1 MLNLCFDIQNDSEY
15 KAKCTKTFDSIV
27 KWYKKA
33 QEDYSEL
40 LRKEMSSS
48 IENIEKGFVDTLSE
62 DEANLFDL
70 DFQFSTKLS
79 FFSVADALEKIIFC
93 QYSYCLDKAFCNKYS
108 IDCNVVSNSLNLKW
122 LDTKLN
128 DVQVIEIL
136 SKVLADEKQSI
147 HFDLAALHE
156 DRSVRSKGT
165 HVAYFERC
173 LSALRCYNTLREM
186 IVFLDLSLNN
196 ELLKFEYPR
205 NNTFNID
212 DFISKSK
219 FSFDHYTTILITESV
234 HDVPEQYLANVAN
247 LSWDIVVDLDGYTKE
262 FGLAKTIDHANVQ
275 HQLLTDSNTITP
287 SDSIN
292 HSITRWYKCGD
303 YQLRM
308 TGMFPY
314 RDNVK
319 KRMLSAPLVT
329 GSTPYC
335 EKPSLFDR
343 KEMAVL
349 ERIVSLAYRSERPI
363 NILVLSNNSKLIKY
377 ITDSCISI
385 DTEFNFFCTWI
396 GFGELPGDICFDPYD
411 DDENKR
417 LINEHITHY
426 NCTFDCFFEKVSECK
441 TGLGWQTK
449 HSEIKEFLLPSEI
462 MPEGKIIS
470 ENDRIALDRYFD
482 VLYLGAEYDPT
493 KIKEDIEIFYNG
505 GKASWSVIASDEALE
520 LSDRVDIFIDEIK
533 KSMGISQNDSTK
545 QIFFIKHASGQGG
558 TTLARQIAWKLHK
571 QYPVLELKHYPQNDF
586 QQLLQRFYDRVIDS
600 TPFVILCDD
609 ASTYLNELISLV
621 SGVQRRFSLIISVRE
636 NNSLLKEYRN
646 ASYLTFTTMNNDKIN
661 ALKIKFRNYSPL
673 SETILHDKDSK
684 FEEALSD
691 KRPFFIGL
699 YYKEEKFDIE
709 NYVQKTFDNSP
720 DERYR
725 KALACIALCDIMG
738 QKYVPAIIIQKM
750 LGYSRRSSLFSQY
763 PDATSLILMSEEGVP
778 CYSFKHSL
786 LAEKYISLYSI
797 YIGKSKPDIYFQLAK
812 EVVESSGEACKNQ
825 ISIPTIDLLSYIMIK
840 KRDAADLSSG
850 SKVSKLL
857 SNLGTE
863 EQKISLLEQLADT
876 FVGSARYFLSIDD
889 FTEDESHKK
898 IINLVSHAYAHIG
911 RIYSK
916 SPMNN
921 YVKAAEYLGYARS
934 FMIGNDPDIY
944 HMEGT
949 AFHEQLKYLLE
960 NYRTNQQEEDI
971 DDVLSLFN
979 KAVSLYDNAIQY
991 NSPEYG
997 IPSKLT
1003 ICKDVLSYLCE
1014 TRHINQ
1020 KNDIEKM
1027 KVEEQEIYSCFLDA
1041 LDEVEQYGIE
1051 ENVIAEERVHKCRE
1065 WLNSGMIFG
1074 NSSDVVSY
1082 FQQKYDMCDKT
1093 DFSDSRR
1100 TLLNLTYAQINHF
1113 RKKYNTVAFHRTI
1126 EKSKLSQIR
1135 TNIQTL
1141 LEAPY
1146 SKESSTEYFRRTRLF
1161 SEWFQI
1167 AKALNISILE
1177 CLNRAKAWIAMEE
1190 EYASRM
1196 KCRRNPQ
1203 PWYYLTVFY
1212 YLEALEGGT
1221 NSLEEAKK
1229 YQSEMHNECK
1239 FVYQGIYAQTR
1250 INDLLVIG
1258 NGAGQLLNVRHCE
1271 DETDMLAEAAKLKT
1285 IPVTAKGIFSST
1297 AVGAGD
1303 IQLFNPIQFNKLLIH
1318 VRYGKNYNNTLNEQL
1333 REHKVQTLIGFSI
1346 SKPCALSNY
1355 TKDES
1360 AGESLVVSEL
1370 LFTLNK
1376 RSGENI
1382 IKKKHSPK
1390 KRGRRRR

>member
-1 MLNLCFDIQNDSEY
+1 MLNLCLDIQRDSEY
-15 KAKCTKTFDSIV
+15 ESRCTKTFNCII

-48 IENIEKGFVDTLSE
+48 IQNIEKGFVDSLCE
-62 DEANLFDL
+62 EEADLFDL

-93 QYSYCLDKAFCNKYS
+93 QYSYCLDRTFCSKYS
-108 IDCNVVSNSLNLKW
+108 IDSNVVCNNLNIKW

-136 SKVLADEKQSI
+136 SKVLADENQNI
-147 HFDLAALHE
+147 HFDLATLHE

-173 LSALRCYNTLREM
+173 LSTLRCYNTIREM
-186 IVFLDLSLNN
+186 IVFLDSSLDH
-196 ELLKFEYPR
+196 ELLRFDYPG
-205 NNTFNID
+205 NNVFDID
-212 DFISKSK
+212 DFKSRSK
-219 FSFDHYTTILITESV
+219 FSFEHYTTILITESV

-247 LSWDIVVDLDGYTKE
+247 LNWDIVVDLDGYTKE
-262 FGLAKTIDHANVQ
+262 FGLAKTIDHVNVQ
-275 HQLLTDSNTITP
+275 HQLLTEPNTIT
-287 SDSIN
+287 SLDIIN

-308 TGMFPY
+308 TGLFSY
-314 RDNVK
+314 YDNVK
-319 KRMLSAPLVT
+319 RCKLPASLVI
-329 GSTPYC
+329 GKTPYC

-343 KEMAVL
+343 KESSML

-363 NILVLSNNSKLIKY
+363 NIVVLSNNSKLIKN
-377 ITDSCISI
+377 IADSCITI
-385 DTEFNFFCTWI
+385 DTDFNFFCTWI
-396 GFGELPGDICFDPYD
+396 GFGELPDDIYFDQYD
-411 DDENKR
+411 DNENNR
-417 LINEHITHY
+417 LIYEHIFHY
-426 NCTFDCFFEKVSECK
+426 NCTFDRFFEKVSECK
-441 TGLGWQTK
+441 NSLGWQTK
-449 HSEIKEFLLPSEI
+449 HSEIKEFRLPSEK

-482 VLYLGAEYDPT
+482 VLYLDAEYDQT
-493 KIKEDIEIFYNG
+493 KTKEDIEIFYNG

-520 LSDRVDIFIDEIK
+520 LSDKVNSFIDEIK
-533 KSMGISQNDSTK
+533 KSMGISQNDSSK
-545 QIFFIKHASGQGG
+545 QIFFVKHASGQGG
-558 TTLARQIAWKLHK
+558 TTLARQIAWKLHR

-600 TPFVILCDD
+600 APFVILCDD
-609 ASTYLNELISLV
+609 SSTYLNELISLV

-636 NNSLLKEYRN
+636 NNLLLKEYRN
-646 ASYLTFTTMNNDKIN
+646 ASYLTFTTLNNDKIN

-673 SETILHDKDSK
+673 SEAILNEKDSN
-684 FEEALSD
+684 FEKALSD

-709 NYVQKTFDNSP
+709 NYVQKTFDNAP
-720 DERYR
+720 EERYR

-750 LGYSRRSSLFSQY
+750 LGYSLRSSLFSQY

-786 LAEKYISLYSI
+786 LAEKYISLYSKH
-797 YIGKSKPDIYFQLAK
+797 IGKSNPDIYFQLAK
-812 EVVESSGEACKNQ
+812 AVVEFSGEACKNQ

-840 KRDAADLSSG
+840 KRDDTELSSG

-863 EQKISLLEQLADT
+863 EQKINLLEQLVDT
-876 FVGSARYFLSIDD
+876 FSENARYFLSLDD

-921 YVKAAEYLGYARS
+921 YVKAAEYLGSARS

-949 AFHEQLKYLLE
+949 AYHEQLKYLLE
-960 NYRTNQQEEDI
+960 NYRTNPKEEDI
-971 DDVLSLFN
+971 DDILSLFN
-979 KAVSLYDNAIQY
+979 KAVSLYDNSIQY

-1003 ICKDVLSYLCE
+1003 LCKDVLNYLCE
-1014 TRHINQ
+1014 TRHIKQ

-1041 LDEVEQYGIE
+1041 LDEVEQYNIE
-1051 ENVIAEERVHKCRE
+1051 ENVIAEERIHKCRE
-1065 WLNSGMIFG
+1065 WLDSGMIFG
-1074 NSSDVVSY
+1074 NSSEVVSY
-1082 FQQKYDMCDKT
+1082 FQQKYDVCDKT
-1093 DFSDSRR
+1093 DFSDTWR

-1113 RKKYNTVAFHRTI
+1113 RKKYSTVAFHRTI
-1126 EKSKLSQIR
+1126 EKNKLLQIR
-1135 TNIQTL
+1135 ANIQTL
-1141 LEAPY
+1141 LEAPF

-1177 CLNRAKAWIAMEE
+1177 CLGKAKAWLAMEE

-1203 PWYYLTVFY
+1203 PWYYLTVFS

-1221 NSLEEAKK
+1221 NSLEEAQK
-1229 YQSEMHNECK
+1229 YQREIHNEYK

-1258 NGAGQLLNVRHCE
+1258 SGAGQLLNVRHCE
-1271 DETDMLAEAAKLKT
+1271 DETDMLAEAAKLKAT
-1285 IPVTAKGIFSST
+1285 PVTAKGVFSST
-1297 AVGAGD
+1297 AAGAGN
-1303 IQLFNPIQFNKLLIH
+1303 IQLFTPIQFNKLLLH
-1318 VRYGKNYNNTLNEQL
+1318 VRYGKNYENTLNDQL
-1333 REHKVQTLIGFSI
+1333 KEHKVQTLIGFATSQ
-1346 SKPCALSNY
+1346 PCALSNY

-1360 AGESLVVSEL
+1360 AGESLVVSEI
-1370 LFTLNK
+1370 LFDLNK
-1376 RSGENI
+1376 KSGENSV
-1382 IKKKHSPK
+1382 KKKKTAK
-1390 KRGRRRR
+1390 KRGRRRH

>member
-1 MLNLCFDIQNDSEY
+1 MLNLCLDIRSDSEY
-15 KAKCTKTFDSIV
+15 ESKCTKTFNSIV

-48 IENIEKGFVDTLSE
+48 IENVEKGFVNSLSE
-62 DEANLFDL
+62 DETNLFDL

-93 QYSYCLDKAFCNKYS
+93 QYSSSLDNAFCMKYS
-108 IDCNVVSNSLNLKW
+108 INCDVIGNSINSKW

-128 DVQVIEIL
+128 DVQIIEIL
-136 SKVLADEKQSI
+136 SKVLAVEKQNIS
-147 HFDLAALHE
+147 FDLSALHE

-173 LSALRCYNTLREM
+173 LSTLRCYNTIREM
-186 IVFLDLSLNN
+186 IAFLDSDLDN
-196 ELLKFEYPR
+196 ELLKFDYPQ
-205 NNTFNID
+205 NNVFDID
-212 DFISKSK
+212 DFISRSK

-247 LSWDIVVDLDGYTKE
+247 LNWDIVVDFDGYTKE
-262 FGLAKTIDHANVQ
+262 FGLAKTIDHVNVQ
-275 HQLLTDSNTITP
+275 HQLLTDPNTITT

-308 TGMFPY
+308 TGMFSY
-314 RDNVK
+314 IDKVK
-319 KRMLSAPLVT
+319 KRKLSAPLAV

-335 EKPSLFDR
+335 EKPSMFDR
-343 KEMAVL
+343 KEVSVL

-363 NILVLSNNSKLIKY
+363 NIVVLSNNSKLIKY
-377 ITDSCISI
+377 LADSCINI
-385 DTEFNFFCTWI
+385 DTDFNFFCTWV
-396 GFGELPGDICFDPYD
+396 GFGELPDDIYFDQYD

-417 LINEHITHY
+417 LMNEHIAHY
-426 NCTFDCFFEKVSECK
+426 NCTFDRFFEKVTERK
-441 TGLGWQTK
+441 TSLGWQTK
-449 HSEIKEFLLPSEI
+449 HSEIKEFRLPSEK

-470 ENDRIALDRYFD
+470 ENDRIALNRYFD
-482 VLYLGAEYDPT
+482 VLYLDAEYDPT
-493 KIKEDIEIFYNG
+493 KIKKDIEVFYNG

-520 LSDRVDIFIDEIK
+520 LSDKVDTFIDEIK
-533 KSMGISQNDSTK
+533 KSMGISQNDSSK
-545 QIFFIKHASGQGG
+545 QIFFVKHASGQGG

-673 SETILHDKDSK
+673 PESILNEKDSK
-684 FEEALSD
+684 FDNDLSD

-699 YYKEEKFDIE
+699 YYKEKNFDIE
-709 NYVQKTFDNSP
+709 NYVQKTFDNAP
-720 DERYR
+720 EERYR
-725 KALACIALCDIMG
+725 MALACVALCDIMG

-750 LGYSRRSSLFSQY
+750 LGYSLRSSLFSQY
-763 PDATSLILMSEEGVP
+763 PDATSLILMSDEGVP

-786 LAEKYISLYSI
+786 LAEKYISLYSK
-797 YIGKSKPDIYFQLAK
+797 YKDKSNPDVYFQLAK
-812 EVVESSGEACKNQ
+812 EIVEYSGDACKNQ

-840 KRDAADLSSG
+840 KRDDSDFSSG

-863 EQKISLLEQLADT
+863 EQKISLLEQLVDT
-876 FVGSARYFLSIDD
+876 FVDNARYFLSLDD

-971 DDVLSLFN
+971 NDVLSLFN

-997 IPSKLT
+997 IPSKL
-1003 ICKDVLSYLCE
+1003 ILCKDVLNYLCE

-1020 KNDIEKM
+1020 KNDIEKL

-1041 LDEVEQYGIE
+1041 LDEVEQYNIE
-1051 ENVIAEERVHKCRE
+1051 ENVIAEERVHKCKE
-1065 WLNSGMIFG
+1065 WLDSGMIFG
-1074 NSSDVVSY
+1074 KSSDVVSY

-1093 DFSDSRR
+1093 DFSDTRR

-1113 RKKYNTVAFHRTI
+1113 RKKYNTVAFHRMI
-1126 EKSKLSQIR
+1126 EKSKLLQIR

-1146 SKESSTEYFRRTRLF
+1146 SKESSAEYFRRTRLF

-1177 CLNRAKAWIAMEE
+1177 CLNKAKAWIAMEE

-1203 PWYYLTVFY
+1203 PWYYLTTFY

-1229 YQSEMHNECK
+1229 YQSEIHNEYK

-1250 INDLLVIG
+1250 INDLLITG
-1258 NGAGQLLNVRHCE
+1258 SGAGQLLNVRHCE
-1271 DETDMLAEAAKLKT
+1271 DETDMLVESAKLKT
-1285 IPVTAKGIFSST
+1285 TPVTAKGIFSPI
-1297 AVGAGD
+1297 AVGAGN
-1303 IQLFNPIQFNKLLIH
+1303 IQLSSPIRFNNLLIH
-1318 VRYGKNYNNTLNEQL
+1318 VRYGKNYNNTLNDQL
-1333 REHKVQTLIGFSI
+1333 KEHKVQTLIGFAT

-1355 TKDES
+1355 TRDES
-1360 AGESLVVSEL
+1360 AGESLFVSEI
-1370 LFTLNK
+1370 LFSLNK
-1376 RSGENI
+1376 NSRENN
-1382 IKKKHSPK
+1382 IKKKQATK
-1390 KRGRRRR
+1390 KRRRRRH